1 MSDRTEIPAWVSN
14 PGVEGIDKAWKQNAP
29 DSISWVV
36 TNPDPQ
42 RLDYTD
48 ACRSCAFV
56 RQSSRNRATCQR
68 QFLAR
73 FEQSKKELQPVL
85 FECPAEKQAVIF
97 PVQQKGHLLGYWA
110 VCNRGKIPDLG
121 QVSLTQSALVSVG
134 RELEKTD
141 ELKTL
146 SETLQP
152 RCAAL
157 ATVHTVHR
165 LISSMLNT
173 EELIP
178 RVARL
183 SCQVMRAQACS
194 IWLTDP
200 VKQKMIPKAEVRI
213 GRGRFTPARASRIG
227 TGIIGRV
234 AGSCK
239 SHLEPF
245 LIAVPM
251 MEEESI
257 GVISVERARSSK
269 PFTVL
274 DHEILTTLAEQA
286 VVAIRNAQLY
296 ETQER
301 VTWGTIRSLSAILDK
316 MDNDAAH
323 LPSTQVL
330 ADVALAIA
338 RQMRLPE
345 LQQRS
350 LHYAAMLHNA
360 GRLGIP
366 TEILHKSGSLTDQ
379 EFEQVRA
386 HPARM
391 VHLLGPLEI
400 LEPAVPII
408 LYHHERYDGTGYPK
422 GLKKDAI
429 PLGARILAVANALE
443 AMISER
449 PYRPA
454 MTLEQ
459 AAAEIGSHA
468 KSQFD
473 PEVVDAFLTLVK
485 QGVMERTLADS
496 PAQMNLRE
504 IRR

>member
-14 PGVEGIDKAWKQNAP
+14 PGVEGIDKAWKQSAP

-36 TNPDPQ
+36 AHPDPQ

-56 RQSSRNRATCQR
+56 NQSSRNRAACQR
-68 QFLAR
+68 QFLSR
-73 FEQSKKELQPVL
+73 FEQSKKELKPVS
-85 FECPAEKQAVIF
+85 FECPAQKQAIVF

-110 VCNRGKIPDLG
+110 VCHREKMPDPG
-121 QVSLTQSALVSVG
+121 QVSLTRSALVSIG

-183 SCQVMRAQACS
+183 SCQVLRAQACS
-194 IWLTDP
+194 VWLTDHDNQRM
-200 VKQKMIPKAEVRI
+200 VPKAEIRLE
-213 GRGRFTPARASRIG
+213 RGRFIPARVLRVG
-227 TGIIGRV
+227 TGVIGRV
-234 AGSCK
+234 AASCK
-239 SHLEPF
+239 SHLEGRQ
-245 LIAVPM
+245 IAVPL
-251 MEEESI
+251 MEEECI
-257 GVISVERARSSK
+257 GVICLERNRTSK

-301 VTWGTIRSLSAILDK
+301 VTWGTIRSLSAI
-316 MDNDAAH
+316 MDEMDGDAGH

-345 LQQRS
+345 AQQRA

-366 TEILHKSGSLTDQ
+366 AEILRKSGSLTHH
-379 EFEQVRA
+379 ELEQVRS
-386 HPARM
+386 HPVRM
-391 VHLLGPLEI
+391 VHLLAPLEM

-408 LYHHERYDGTGYPK
+408 LHHHERYDGTGYPK
-422 GLKKDAI
+422 GLKKEAI

-443 AMISER
+443 AMISDR

-454 MTLEQ
+454 MSLSQ
-459 AAAEIGSHA
+459 AAAEIRLHA

-473 PEVVDAFLTLVK
+473 PEVVDAFLALVK
-485 QGVMERTLADS
+485 EGVLERTLADS
-496 PAQMNLRE
+496 AAQPQLPAVRQ
-504 IRR
+504 